1 MCPSNLYCLKDY
13 MIDTPF
19 ISKLMHINMDINE
32 YYKGNVTI
40 DEKYDIYL
48 SDLNIIKQYPE
59 TFIIFGSTDP
69 IRDESYRLADF
80 LM

>member
-1 MCPSNLYCLKDY
+1 MCPSNLFSLKDY

-19 ISKLMHINMDINE
+19 ISQLMNFNMDINE
-32 YYKGNVTI
+32 YFKGKIKI
-40 DEKYDIYL
+40 DERYNIFLSESYLIKKYP
-48 SDLNIIKQYPE
+48 K

-69 IRDESYRLADF
+69 IRDESYKLADF